1 MIQELKLCHA
11 IQHQGG
17 NDFFRST
24 SRSRTRA
31 DIAEAVAD
39 GGGALVAFRI

>member
-17 NDFFRST
+17 NVFFRST
-24 SRSRTRA
+24 SRSRIQV